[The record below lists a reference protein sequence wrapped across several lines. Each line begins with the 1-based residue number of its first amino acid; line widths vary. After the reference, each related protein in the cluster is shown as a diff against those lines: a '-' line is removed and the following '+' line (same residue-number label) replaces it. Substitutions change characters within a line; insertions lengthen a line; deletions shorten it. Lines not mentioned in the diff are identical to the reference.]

1 MSDLNQDLKIK
12 LKSLF
17 NKKQFSQFQFEIE
30 QLGEIE
36 NQPKY
41 IVMGYAG
48 SLAMNEFSKKKD
60 LEKAAYLFDK
70 IYTSDKLDLEAL
82 HNLSYVSFR
91 LKSYKRVLPHLLETY
106 NSEKKNERVIE
117 ALARFSFFQGNVG
130 EAQKYYRELLELN
143 PKAKQWTAFLQSIN
157 YTNDFTQEEYL
168 NYCLKYN
175 SLNISNN
182 DYVRH
187 KNNKKINIGFF
198 SPDFK
203 KHSVSFFLK
212 SIIDKIDKEDFKIH
226 AFSNLEL
233 AHHDAVTKFF
243 QSNFDKW
250 NDTYNLS
257 DKELIKLVRSCN
269 IDIFIDLAGFTK
281 DHRAN
286 IFNARCA
293 PIQIS
298 WLGYCNSLGI
308 QNMDYI
314 IADPNVIKENEK
326 RQYLERVLYMPNLW
340 CVGSKTENLPPVNNL
355 PFKSNSFI
363 TFGSFNNFQKISDDT
378 IRIWSKILNNSNSKL
393 ILKSSIVA
401 ADAKELNENLM
412 QKFYKYGLN
421 ENKISILNRSE
432 NFEDHLKL
440 YNKIDIA
447 LDTFP
452 YPGVTTTFESILMG
466 VPVLTMKGFN
476 FNSRCGESI
485 NLNLEISQFIAVD
498 EEDYYLKALN
508 IQNDLKNLENLRSSL
523 REKALASPLFDVDSF
538 TKNFCDVLK
547 KTWTDYTNE

>member
-175 SLNISNN
+175 S
-182 DYVRH
+182 
-187 KNNKKINIGFF
+187 
-198 SPDFK
+198 
-203 KHSVSFFLK
+203 
-212 SIIDKIDKEDFKIH
+212 
-226 AFSNLEL
+226 
-233 AHHDAVTKFF
+233 
-243 QSNFDKW
+243 
-250 NDTYNLS
+250 
-257 DKELIKLVRSCN
+257 
-269 IDIFIDLAGFTK
+269 
-281 DHRAN
+281 
-286 IFNARCA
+286 
-293 PIQIS
+293 
-298 WLGYCNSLGI
+298 
-308 QNMDYI
+308 
-314 IADPNVIKENEK
+314 
-326 RQYLERVLYMPNLW
+326 
-340 CVGSKTENLPPVNNL
+340 
-355 PFKSNSFI
+355 
-363 TFGSFNNFQKISDDT
+363 
-378 IRIWSKILNNSNSKL
+378 
-393 ILKSSIVA
+393 
-401 ADAKELNENLM
+401 
-412 QKFYKYGLN
+412 
-421 ENKISILNRSE
+421 
-432 NFEDHLKL
+432 
-440 YNKIDIA
+440 
-447 LDTFP
+447 
-452 YPGVTTTFESILMG
+452 
-466 VPVLTMKGFN
+466 
-476 FNSRCGESI
+476 
-485 NLNLEISQFIAVD
+485 
-498 EEDYYLKALN
+498 
-508 IQNDLKNLENLRSSL
+508 
-523 REKALASPLFDVDSF
+523 
-538 TKNFCDVLK
+538 
-547 KTWTDYTNE
+547 